1 MLNFSMTKVYTP
13 ADQSKVRK
21 RYLLGICS
29 PNVANMLL
37 YNNLL
42 TESEKAE
49 VLEIAKRIALK
60 NNRLKVYMQD
70 FSEAL
75 KIWRNQRKQNQ
86 KEK

>member
-1 MLNFSMTKVYTP
+1 MSNFIMTKVYTP
-13 ADQSKVRK
+13 ADQAKARK

-49 VLEIAKRIALK
+49 VLEIAKKIAFQ
-60 NNRLKVYMQD
+60 RGRMRVYMED
-70 FSEAL
+70 WSDAL
-75 KIWRNQRKQNQ
+75 KIWR
-86 KEK
+86 EKKNANTKS